1 MQKRKIFSSLSPPK
15 ANFAVFDQYTA
26 NRPARM
32 ERSQRDILAMDQMRV
47 STERI
52 LTTHVGSLPRPQD
65 VVGFLYAQ
73 DRGQE
78 YDATKCEVTLRR
90 GVKEAVARQ
99 AEAGVDIASDGEM
112 SKISYATYIRHR
124 LTGFEGDSPRPTPQD
139 LDDFPEYRDR
149 LVKAGHS
156 ATYRRPVCNGP
167 IAVRDLKPLQDDIAR
182 MQHALSKAN
191 VTEGF
196 MNSASPGTIA
206 VFQPNEYYPSHEAY
220 LEALA
225 GVMREEYETIVKS
238 GLLLQLDCPDLAMG
252 RHTRFKNLTDE
263 QFLRNA
269 ELQVEALNHA
279 LANVPADRVRLH
291 VCWGNYEGSHVRDMP
306 CAKIFP
312 IALKA
317 KPMAFLIEAA
327 NPRHEHEWEAW
338 TPIKLPQDKVLVP
351 GVIASCSNYV
361 EHPELVAQRIIR
373 YANVVGRERVI
384 AGSDCGFGTFAGF
397 GAVYPAF
404 CWMKLRSLSE
414 GAKLASRKLW
424 GRTEAAV

>member
-1 MQKRKIFSSLSPPK
+1 MKLST
-15 ANFAVFDQYTA
+15 D
-26 NRPARM
+26 
-32 ERSQRDILAMDQMRV
+32 
-47 STERI
+47 RI
-52 LTTHVGSLPRPQD
+52 LTTHVGSLPRSQE
-65 VVGFLYAQ
+65 VVDLLFAQ
-73 DRGQE
+73 DRGE
-78 YDATKCEVTLRR
+78 TYDAQKFDEAMRR
-90 GVKEAVARQ
+90 GVEDIVKRQ
-99 AEAGVDIASDGEM
+99 VDAGVDIVSDGET

-149 LVKAGHS
+149 LVKMGHS
-156 ATYRRPVCNGP
+156 ATYRRPVCTGP
-167 IAVRDLKPLQDDIAR
+167 IKTKDLKPLEQDIAR
-182 MQHALSKAN
+182 MRAVLSKNN
-191 VTEGF
+191 VVEGF
-196 MNSASPGTIA
+196 LNAVSPGTIA
-206 VFQPNEYYPSHEAY
+206 VFQPNEYYPTHAAY

-225 GVMREEYETIVKS
+225 NAMREEYEMIVKS

-252 RHTRFKNLTDE
+252 RHTRFKSLSDDE
-263 QFLRNA
+263 FLRNA

-291 VCWGNYEGSHVRDMP
+291 VCWGNYEGSHVHDMP

-338 TPIKLPQDKVLVP
+338 TTIKLPQDKVLVP
-351 GVIASCSNYV
+351 GVIASSSNYV
-361 EHPELVAQRIIR
+361 EHPEVVAQRIVR

-397 GAVYPAF
+397 GAVYPTF

-424 GRTEAAV
+424 GRTEGAV